1 MILKLEQYLDKMWD
15 ILSIDFVL
23 KFFVI
28 SLLTTCAIF
37 VNVLFIEHADFVKTF
52 SRYMKVLGWVNIL
65 FMVQEDLLL
74 LAIYILE
81 DDAEWIR
88 KVSMIFTVMYGICS
102 LLLEG
107 ILYHKSK
114 LYNREPVDK
123 EIDNENRNYVKEH
136 IFLILAD
143 NILELVTLVLLYR
156 KLGREKRYL
165 VLMLTPTLQM
175 IFMLYFHV
183 DKSIHYRVKV
193 SCPKNFRYLIIACVT
208 SIWHLTYITIILT
221 DVSHQVTIIALVR
234 DIVLS
239 LFSAVLHPK
248 LERMFSDPN
257 IPW

>member
-1 MILKLEQYLDKMWD
+1 MILTLEQYLDNVSD
-15 ILSIDFVL
+15 IVSGGFVL

-52 SRYMKVLGWVNIL
+52 SRYMKILGFVNIL

-88 KVSMIFTVMYGICS
+88 EMSMIFTVMYGTCS

-107 ILYHKSK
+107 VLYHKSK
-114 LYNREPVDK
+114 LCDREPINK

-136 IFLILAD
+136 IFPIFAC

-156 KLGREKRYL
+156 KLGRAKKYL
-165 VLMLTPTLQM
+165 VLMLTPALQM
-175 IFMLYFHV
+175 IFILYFHV
-183 DKSIHYRVKV
+183 DKLIHYRVKV
-193 SCPKNFRYLIIACVT
+193 SCSKKFRSLTIACVT
-208 SIWHLTYITIILT
+208 SIWHLSYITIILT
-221 DVSHQVTIIALVR
+221 DVSHQVTSIALVR
-234 DIVLS
+234 DVVLS
-239 LFSAVLHPK
+239 VFSTVLHPK
-248 LERMFSDPN
+248 LERMFSDADMR
-257 IPW
+257 W